1 MIIVSHSVFKFIQPW
16 QKKKWWW
23 LVITYFKQPDN
34 MKSDLK
40 FLLHRN
46 VNFTYILFTRSYLP
60 FTDMFKKIKD
70 LNIAFSNDRLCIQL
84 LGIIAEKKS
93 TWLPDLWDLGLCCPP
108 GSRIPGHTAR
118 GVGQSLTAAEVALA
132 AVYAVWRLLRAWNK
146 CFFYQACRIF
156 LWIFDPCELWN
167 KIR

>member
-1 MIIVSHSVFKFIQPW
+1 MIDLHNDNCITFCFQIHSTLTKKEMMMVGDYLYEIWIVIF
-16 QKKKWWW
+16 
-23 LVITYFKQPDN
+23 
-34 MKSDLK
+34 
-40 FLLHRN
+40 LHRN